1 MVESCGQRRSTAPA
15 AAAAT
20 GLFRVPGLLV
30 RLSTAKGTAAASNN
44 AMDPDS
50 VWSPTSPLDFK
61 SFRSSPPRVGL
72 GLVDALTADDDGG
85 CCSVHHLGCRS
96 SFLDSIRPFLELAL
110 PKAVCRKAVSSAGG
124 AVAAPSEGKV
134 GEYADCEEYT
144 CVISRG
150 PNPRTTHIL
159 AGETVEVRGEG
170 EVGNGGCRKAI
181 FSIEPFSEQPPPTS
195 SLAASGRCR
204 CCMKRLPEKMDIFMY
219 LGKAFCSNECRKGY
233 IEEEIEEAEEL
244 MILDSAQNL

>member
-1 MVESCGQRRSTAPA
+1 MVEYNGHRSTAPA
-15 AAAAT
+15 AA
-20 GLFRVPGLLV
+20 GLFRVPGLFV
-30 RLSTAKGTAAASNN
+30 RLSTTTKGAAASSNN
-44 AMDPDS
+44 AVDPDS
-50 VWSPTSPLDFK
+50 VWSPTSTLDFK
-61 SFRSSPPRVGL
+61 SLRSSPPRVGL
-72 GLVDALTADDDGG
+72 GLVDALTAADDGG
-85 CCSVHHLGCRS
+85 CSVHHLGCRS

-110 PKAVCRKAVSSAGG
+110 PKAACRKAASSA
-124 AVAAPSEGKV
+124 AATAAAPGEV
-134 GEYADCEEYT
+134 GDYADCEEYT

-159 AGETVEVRGEG
+159 AGETLEVRGMG
-170 EVGNGGCRKAI
+170 EVVDGSCRKAI
-181 FSIEPFSEQPPPTS
+181 FSIEPFSEQQPPPT

-244 MILDSAQNL
+244 MILDSALNL